1 VGIQGSFEIFRS
13 VPNGEPTWLESC
25 ASLESAMAR
34 AHEMD
39 STERGDYFIFDR
51 QNHKFFDA
59 GHRQPVK
66 SAIRIMAADEHN
78 EMRKGLRRL
87 LQKR

>member
-1 VGIQGSFEIFRS
+1 
-13 VPNGEPTWLESC
+13 
-25 ASLESAMAR
+25 MAR

-51 QNHKFFDA
+51 QNHKFLDA
-59 GHRQPVK
+59 GHCQLVT
-66 SAIRIMAADEHN
+66 STIRILLADDHE
-78 EMRKGLRRL
+78 EVRKGLRRL